1 MGNKIMGEITVS
13 VGDKD
18 WILVCDFNALADY
31 EDRTGE
37 KAFDLIAEMDSPA
50 PSVSKMRQLMLS
62 SLLDRQ
68 PDATLRDAGRVMS
81 ADQDALARAFDA
93 AFPEPDAQEADV
105 PDVEPGEE
113 TAAQV

>member
-1 MGNKIMGEITVS
+1 MGNKIKGEITVS
-13 VGDKD
+13 VEGKA

-37 KAFDLIAEMDSPA
+37 KAFDLIAEMEQEN

-62 SLLDRQ
+62 CLLDRH

-81 ADQDALARAFDA
+81 VDDAALGRAFDA
-93 AFPEPDAQEADV
+93 AFPEPEQQGAESGEEA
-105 PDVEPGEE
+105 PGEA
-113 TAAQV
+113 TAAQG